1 MKDGPNISGIAAL
14 LGDPA
19 RGNMLAA
26 LMNGQAL
33 TASELAHEAGVAAST
48 ASGHLSKLE
57 SAGLVVTRR
66 QGRHRYFHLSGHD
79 VAHVLEALDGL
90 AARVGHTRA
99 LPGPKDEALRQARV
113 CYDHLAGTR
122 GVHLLESLR
131 ARKFIQGSDEEL
143 DVTEA
148 GERTLARFGIDFE
161 ALKVTRRPLCRA
173 CLDWSERRSHLSGAL
188 GAAILQKLYAKGWAR
203 REKASRVVTFSR
215 HGAQAFERTFG
226 TPS

>member
-1 MKDGPNISGIAAL
+1 MKDGPNISAIASL

-19 RGNMLAA
+19 RANMLSA
-26 LMNGQAL
+26 LMGGQAL
-33 TASELAHEAGVAAST
+33 TASELAHEAGVAPST

-57 SAGLVVTRR
+57 SAGLVATRR

-90 AARVGHTRA
+90 AERVGHTRA
-99 LPGPKDEALRQARV
+99 RPGPKDEALRQARV

-122 GVHLLESLR
+122 GVHLFECLMAKDFLAGDADDLE
-131 ARKFIQGSDEEL
+131 
-143 DVTEA
+143 VTQA
-148 GERTLARFGIDFE
+148 GERALARFGIDFD
-161 ALKVTRRPLCRA
+161 ALKTTRRPLCRA

-188 GAAILQKLYAKGWAR
+188 GAAILRNIYDKGWAR

-215 HGAQAFERTFG
+215 HGAHAFDRMFG
-226 TPS
+226 APA